1 MALNLGKHT
10 AKVNA
15 RNYKFFKQNK
25 ENQTLRAGFL
35 KRDFSS
41 CGLFSSEYSAQLQ
54 KTFNCGY
61 TFALN

>member
-35 KRDFSS
+35 ERDFSS
-41 CGLFSSEYSAQLQ
+41 CGLFSSEYSGTAAEN
-54 KTFNCGY
+54 F
-61 TFALN
+61 